1 MTSIDDEV
9 IKNRR
14 KINNVSSQTD
24 TAISNDKIESLDYI
38 KNEFTLNSDS
48 EIIEN
53 TSIETISASGEFT
66 LESNTTI
73 QEQA

>member
-9 IKNRR
+9 IENRR

-38 KNEFTLNSDS
+38 KNEITLNGRS

-53 TSIETISASGEFT
+53 TSIETISAEGEFT